1 MKLLTV
7 GDSFTYGEEL
17 VDINNA
23 WPYLLGKQINYE
35 VTNLGS
41 PGCSNARMIRNV
53 IENADKHDLI
63 IIAWSHFARLEVS
76 DENGTYD
83 LWPGGSGVFFTGE
96 LKYRKELINY
106 VNRHH
111 NDEYLYNQ
119 YTTNIVLVQ
128 KYLESKGKRYIMM
141 DTFGNHQDKQR
152 QSNGL
157 ISQVNDQYYIG
168 WPTESMMEWTYKTPQ
183 GPAGHFLEE
192 GHQKVAEKINEYI
205 RNIGWVS

>member
-1 MKLLTV
+1 MMKN
-7 GDSFTYGEEL
+7 G
-17 VDINNA
+17 I
-23 WPYLLGKQINYE
+23 PYLKKG
-35 VTNLGS
+35 
-41 PGCSNARMIRNV
+41 
-53 IENADKHDLI
+53 DLI
-63 IIAWSHFARLEVS
+63 IITSPAKFFEKEHV
-76 DENGTYD
+76 
-83 LWPGGSGVFFTGE
+83 VFS
-96 LKYRKELINY
+96 
-106 VNRHH
+106 
-111 NDEYLYNQ
+111 
-119 YTTNIVLVQ
+119 Q